1 MTKSRNDL
9 GELNDI
15 LFARLRALD
24 DPDLKGEDLDAEIR
38 KTDAII
44 DVSQSIVAAG
54 NLVLKAALARS
65 DGMYRD
71 DKEAPKMLMSGDDDE
86 ED

>member
-1 MTKSRNDL
+1 MKKNNL
-9 GELNDI
+9 GAMNDI
-15 LFARLRALD
+15 LFDRLRRLN
-24 DPDLKGEDLDAEIR
+24 DPELKGDELEDELR

-44 DVSQSIVAAG
+44 DVSQSIVATG
-54 NLVLKAALARS
+54 NLVLKAALASS

-71 DKEAPKMLMSGDDDE
+71 DSEAPKMLMSGDDDA

>member
-1 MTKSRNDL
+1 MSKKNNL
-9 GELNDI
+9 GEMNDI
-15 LFARLRALD
+15 LFERLRRLNDPALTGD
-24 DPDLKGEDLDAEIR
+24 ELDEEIR

-44 DVSQSIVAAG
+44 DVSQSIVATG

-86 ED
+86 ES

>member
-1 MTKSRNDL
+1 MSTKNNL
-9 GELNDI
+9 GEMNDI
-15 LFARLRALD
+15 LFERLRRLNDPALTGD
-24 DPDLKGEDLDAEIR
+24 ELDEEIR

>member
-1 MTKSRNDL
+1 MSKKNNL
-9 GELNDI
+9 GEMNNILFERLRRLNDP
-15 LFARLRALD
+15 ALTGD
-24 DPDLKGEDLDAEIR
+24 ELDEEIR

>member
-1 MTKSRNDL
+1 MSKKNNL
-9 GELNDI
+9 GEMNDI
-15 LFARLRALD
+15 LFERLRRLNDPALTGD
-24 DPDLKGEDLDAEIR
+24 ELDEEIR

>member
-1 MTKSRNDL
+1 MTKKNNL
-9 GELNDI
+9 GEMNDI
-15 LFARLRALD
+15 LFERLRILNDKKLTGDALD
-24 DPDLKGEDLDAEIR
+24 EEIR

-44 DVSQSIVAAG
+44 DVSQSIVATG

-65 DGMYRD
+65 DGMYRN

>member
-1 MTKSRNDL
+1 MTKKNNL
-9 GELNDI
+9 GEMNDI
-15 LFARLRALD
+15 LFDRLRRLNDPKLTGDELD
-24 DPDLKGEDLDAEIR
+24 EEIR

-44 DVSQSIVAAG
+44 DVSQSIVATG

-86 ED
+86 ES

>member
-1 MTKSRNDL
+1 MKKNNL
-9 GELNDI
+9 GAMNDI
-15 LFARLRALD
+15 LFDRLRRLN
-24 DPDLKGEDLDAEIR
+24 DPELKGDELEDELR

-44 DVSQSIVAAG
+44 DVSQSIVATG

-71 DKEAPKMLMSGDDDE
+71 DSEAPKMLMSGDDDA

>member
-1 MTKSRNDL
+1 MSKKNNL
-9 GELNDI
+9 GEMNDI
-15 LFARLRALD
+15 LFERLRRLNDPALTGD
-24 DPDLKGEDLDAEIR
+24 ELDKEIR

>member
-1 MTKSRNDL
+1 MTKKNNL
-9 GELNDI
+9 GEMNDI
-15 LFARLRALD
+15 LFERLRILNDKKLTGDALD
-24 DPDLKGEDLDAEIR
+24 EEIR

-44 DVSQSIVAAG
+44 DVSQSIVATG
-54 NLVLKAALARS
+54 NLVLKAALVRS

>member
-1 MTKSRNDL
+1 MTKKNNL
-9 GELNDI
+9 GEMNDI
-15 LFARLRALD
+15 LFERLRILNDKKLTGDALD
-24 DPDLKGEDLDAEIR
+24 EEIR

-44 DVSQSIVAAG
+44 DVSQSIVATG